1 MIIGICG
8 KIGSGK
14 DTIADY
20 LASKYEFKKVVV
32 SDIIRKEME
41 KKNLKINRESMQN
54 FSKEMK
60 EKYGNGI
67 WARKTL
73 EYIKEHKIKNVVI
86 SGVRDKKELE
96 EFRKDPSFVLIFVW
110 APQKLRFQRLIKRGS
125 YKDPKTLEE
134 AIEQEKREEKLFD
147 LYNNCK
153 EYADY
158 LIANDSTIE
167 NLHQTVDILLKEF
180 Q

>member
-20 LASKYEFKKVVV
+20 LVSKYNFKKIVM
-32 SDIIRKEME
+32 SDIIKEEM
-41 KKNLKINRESMQN
+41 KKENLEIDRETMQN
-54 FSKEMK
+54 FSKRMK
-60 EKYGNGI
+60 ETYGNSI
-67 WARKTL
+67 WAIKTL
-73 EYIKEHKIKNVVI
+73 EYIKNNKIKNVVI
-86 SGVRDKKELE
+86 SGLRDKKELE
-96 EFRKDPSFVLIFVW
+96 EFRKNPEFLLLFVW
-110 APQKLRFQRLIKRGS
+110 APSRLRFERLIKRRS

-147 LYNNCK
+147 LYNNCR

-158 LIANDSTIE
+158 LIANDSTID
-167 NLHQTVDILLKEF
+167 NLYLTIDVLLKRIL
-180 Q
+180 

>member
-14 DTIADY
+14 DTVADY
-20 LASKYEFKKVVV
+20 LVSKYGFKKVVM
-32 SDIIRKEME
+32 SDIIKEEM
-41 KKNLKINRESMQN
+41 KKNNLNIDRETMQN

-60 EKYGNGI
+60 EKYGKGI
-67 WARKTL
+67 WAKKTL
-73 EYIKEHKIKNVVI
+73 EYTKEHNIKNAVI
-86 SGVRDKKELE
+86 SGVRDSKEVE
-96 EFRKDPSFVLIFVW
+96 EFRKDPNFILLFVW
-110 APQKLRFQRLIKRGS
+110 APRELRFERLIKRGS

-134 AIEQEKREEKLFD
+134 ALKQEKREEQIFD
-147 LYNNCK
+147 LYNNCR

-158 LIANDSTIE
+158 LIANDSTIDD
-167 NLHQTVDILLKEF
+167 LYQTVDILLKEF